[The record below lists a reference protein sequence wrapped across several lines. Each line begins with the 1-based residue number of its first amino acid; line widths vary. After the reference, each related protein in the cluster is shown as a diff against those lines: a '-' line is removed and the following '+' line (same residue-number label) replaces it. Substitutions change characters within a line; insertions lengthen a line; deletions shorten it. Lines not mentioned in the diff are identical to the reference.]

1 MSVKETSFMSQLK
14 ARQIISDLGKIVNP
28 KGIQETFKTM
38 IGGVEQWIYARG
50 QDKNNP
56 ILLFIHG
63 GPASPM
69 SPLMWMYQR
78 PIEEY
83 FTVVN
88 WDQRGSGRTFLE
100 TDPELLRGTL
110 RIEQYVRDTI
120 DLVEL
125 IKHRYDAKKVILIGH
140 SWGTIIGLRAVLEN
154 PELFNAYV
162 GMGQVIHT
170 MDNER
175 VSYDFAVSESKKQ
188 SNQKSTSELETIYPY
203 PGQTPLT
210 PERILIARKWAQYYG
225 GLSAF
230 RTESN
235 YYFSGPLLSPE
246 YDHNVV
252 STLDQSSAFT
262 LEQVLSELFNVDF
275 KDVTAFPIPLFMF
288 MGRHDYYTP
297 SKPTADW
304 LKKIKA
310 PYKKGIWFEK
320 SAHLIPFEEPGKMLM
335 SLVQYVRPIAVK
347 DAVHP

>member
-1 MSVKETSFMSQLK
+1 MGQPK
-14 ARQIISDLGKIVNP
+14 ARQIISDLEKIVNP

-38 IGGVEQWIYARG
+38 IGGVEQWIYTRG

-100 TDPELLRGTL
+100 ADPELLRGTL
-110 RIEQYVRDTI
+110 RIEQYVSDTI
-120 DLVEL
+120 ELVEL

-154 PELFNAYV
+154 PELFSAYV
-162 GMGQVIHT
+162 GMGQVINT
-170 MDNER
+170 IDNER
-175 VSYDFAVSESKKQ
+175 VSFDFSVSEAKRHNNRKAL
-188 SNQKSTSELETIYPY
+188 SELETIAPY

-210 PERILIARKWAQYYG
+210 PERIIIARKWAQYYG

-252 STLDQSSAFT
+252 STLDQSSIFT
-262 LEQVLSELFNVDF
+262 LEQVLPELLNVDLQNLT
-275 KDVTAFPIPLFMF
+275 VFPIPIFMF

-297 SKPTADW
+297 SKLTADW
-304 LKKIKA
+304 LKKIEA

-347 DAVHP
+347 ADVHP

>member
-1 MSVKETSFMSQLK
+1 MSVKVLSSMSQPK
-14 ARQIISDLGKIVNP
+14 ARQIISDLEKIVNP
-28 KGIQETFKTM
+28 EGIQETFKTM
-38 IGGVEQWIYARG
+38 IGNVEQWIYTRG

-56 ILLFIHG
+56 IILFIHG

-100 TDPELLRGTL
+100 ADPKTL
-110 RIEQYVRDTI
+110 RDTLTIEQYVSDTI
-120 DLVEL
+120 ELAEL
-125 IKHRYDAKKVILIGH
+125 INRRYGTKKVILIGH
-140 SWGTIIGLRAVLEN
+140 SWGTVIGLSAVLKS
-154 PELFNAYV
+154 PELFSVYV
-162 GMGQVIHT
+162 GIGQVINT
-170 MDNER
+170 IDNER
-175 VSYDFAVSESKKQ
+175 VSFDFAVSEAKRH
-188 SNQKSTSELETIYPY
+188 SNRKALSELESIAPY

-210 PERILIARKWAQYYG
+210 PERIIIARKWIQYYG

-246 YDHNVV
+246 YDHDVV
-252 STLDQSSAFT
+252 ATLDQSSIFT
-262 LEQVLSELFNVDF
+262 LEQVLPELLNVDL
-275 KDVTAFPIPLFMF
+275 KNLTGFPIPIFMF

-297 SKPTADW
+297 SKLTADW
-304 LKKIKA
+304 LKKIEA

-320 SAHLIPFEEPGKMLM
+320 SAHLIPFEEPGKTLM
-335 SLVQYVRPIAVK
+335 SLVQYVRPAAIKA
-347 DAVHP
+347 DVHP

>member
-1 MSVKETSFMSQLK
+1 MSQLK

-175 VSYDFAVSESKKQ
+175 VSYDFAVSAAKKQ

-310 PYKKGIWFEK
+310 PFKKGIWFEK

>member
-1 MSVKETSFMSQLK
+1 MSQPK
-14 ARQIISDLGKIVNP
+14 ARQIISDLEKIVNP
-28 KGIQETFKTM
+28 GGIQETFKTM
-38 IGGVEQWIYARG
+38 IGNVEQWIYTRG

-56 ILLFIHG
+56 IILFIHG

-100 TDPELLRGTL
+100 ADPKTLRDTL
-110 RIEQYVRDTI
+110 RIEQYVSDI
-120 DLVEL
+120 IELAEL
-125 IKHRYDAKKVILIGH
+125 INRRYGTKKVILIGH
-140 SWGTIIGLRAVLEN
+140 SWGTVIGLRAVLKS
-154 PELFNAYV
+154 PELFSVYV
-162 GMGQVIHT
+162 GIGQVIHT
-170 MDNER
+170 IDNER
-175 VSYDFAVSESKKQ
+175 VGFDFAVSEAKRH
-188 SNQKSTSELETIYPY
+188 SNRKALSELESIAPY

-210 PERILIARKWAQYYG
+210 PERIIIARKWIQYYG

-246 YDHNVV
+246 YDHDAV
-252 STLDQSSAFT
+252 STLDQSSIFT
-262 LEQVLSELFNVDF
+262 LEQVLPELLNVDL
-275 KDVTAFPIPLFMF
+275 KNLTVFPIPIFMF

-297 SKPTADW
+297 SKLTADW
-304 LKKIKA
+304 LTKVEA

-320 SAHLIPFEEPGKMLM
+320 SAHLIPFEEPGKTLI
-335 SLVQYVRPIAVK
+335 SLVQDVRPIAIK
-347 DAVHP
+347 ADVHP

>member
-1 MSVKETSFMSQLK
+1 
-14 ARQIISDLGKIVNP
+14 
-28 KGIQETFKTM
+28 
-38 IGGVEQWIYARG
+38 
-50 QDKNNP
+50 
-56 ILLFIHG
+56 
-63 GPASPM
+63 
-69 SPLMWMYQR
+69 
-78 PIEEY
+78 
-83 FTVVN
+83 
-88 WDQRGSGRTFLE
+88 
-100 TDPELLRGTL
+100 
-110 RIEQYVRDTI
+110 
-120 DLVEL
+120 
-125 IKHRYDAKKVILIGH
+125 
-140 SWGTIIGLRAVLEN
+140 
-154 PELFNAYV
+154 
-162 GMGQVIHT
+162 MGQVIHT

-175 VSYDFAVSESKKQ
+175 VSYDFAVSEAKKQ

>member
-1 MSVKETSFMSQLK
+1 MSQPT
-14 ARQIISDLGKIVNP
+14 ARQIISDLEKIVNP

-38 IGGVEQWIYARG
+38 IGSVEQWIYTRG

-100 TDPELLRGTL
+100 ADPELLRGTL
-110 RIEQYVRDTI
+110 RIEQYVSDTLE
-120 DLVEL
+120 LVEL
-125 IKHRYDAKKVILIGH
+125 IKHRYDAKKVILMGH

-154 PELFNAYV
+154 PELFSAYV
-162 GMGQVIHT
+162 GMGQVINT

-175 VSYDFAVSESKKQ
+175 VSYDFAVSEAKKH
-188 SNQKSTSELETIYPY
+188 SNQTALSELETIAPY

-210 PERILIARKWAQYYG
+210 PERITIARKWAQYYG

-252 STLDQSSAFT
+252 STLDQSSSFT
-262 LEQVLSELFNVDF
+262 LEQVLAELLTVDF
-275 KDVTAFPIPLFMF
+275 KDVTAFPISIFMF

-304 LKKIKA
+304 LKKLEA

-347 DAVHP
+347 DTVHP